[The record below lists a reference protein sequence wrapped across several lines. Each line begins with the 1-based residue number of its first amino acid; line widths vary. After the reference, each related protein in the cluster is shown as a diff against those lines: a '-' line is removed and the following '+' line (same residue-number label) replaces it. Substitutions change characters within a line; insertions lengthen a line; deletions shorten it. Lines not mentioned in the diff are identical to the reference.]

1 MLETTLTA
9 RIKLKLDLSKDL
21 WPVIVDTGELE
32 DSILNICINA
42 MHAMESGGYLTI
54 QTENFIVQEKNIELL
69 ELRPGDYVL
78 LSIIDTGCGMS
89 DEVIEKIFDP
99 FYTTKGD
106 KGTGLGLSQV
116 YGFMESSGGAIK
128 VYSEANHGTRFLLY
142 FPRFKD
148 ADVEYEIKNK
158 EPDIKLE
165 GDETI
170 LVVDGE
176 KDLLNL
182 CVNILERQGYHVLKA
197 ASAMQALNILETAS
211 ADLMLSDIIMPE
223 MDGVELATTV
233 QSKYPAM
240 KIILTS
246 GFSDNRQQNLK
257 DKSLY
262 KNLIHK
268 PYQPQVL
275 LKKIRELLNA

>member
-1 MLETTLTA
+1 L
-9 RIKLKLDLSKDL
+9 
-21 WPVIVDTGELE
+21 
-32 DSILNICINA
+32 IL
-42 MHAMESGGYLTI
+42 
-54 QTENFIVQEKNIELL
+54 FIPPK
-69 ELRPGDYVL
+69 
-78 LSIIDTGCGMS
+78 
-89 DEVIEKIFDP
+89 
-99 FYTTKGD
+99 
-106 KGTGLGLSQV
+106 
-116 YGFMESSGGAIK
+116 AIK

-170 LVVDGE
+170 LVVDDE

-211 ADLMLSDIIMPE
+211 ADLMLSDIIMLE

>member
-78 LSIIDTGCGMS
+78 LNIIDTGCGMS

-106 KGTGLGLSQV
+106 K
-116 YGFMESSGGAIK
+116 
-128 VYSEANHGTRFLLY
+128 
-142 FPRFKD
+142 
-148 ADVEYEIKNK
+148 
-158 EPDIKLE
+158 
-165 GDETI
+165 
-170 LVVDGE
+170 
-176 KDLLNL
+176 
-182 CVNILERQGYHVLKA
+182 
-197 ASAMQALNILETAS
+197 
-211 ADLMLSDIIMPE
+211 
-223 MDGVELATTV
+223 
-233 QSKYPAM
+233 
-240 KIILTS
+240 
-246 GFSDNRQQNLK
+246 
-257 DKSLY
+257 SLF
-262 KNLIHK
+262 
-268 PYQPQVL
+268 
-275 LKKIRELLNA
+275 